1 MNKAAS
7 DSKIKKTLLRNYELK
22 VKPSTRK
29 QVVHDC
35 ASSSNSFTKKS
46 THSSQKENEL
56 SEPTLCSSGVI
67 ATYLSDLKKLNPPP
81 LSSEDLNVDRGQL
94 CAKVC

>member
-22 VKPSTRK
+22 VKPSTRR
-29 QVVHDC
+29 QVVHDL
-35 ASSSNSFTKKS
+35 ASSSNSPKKS
-46 THSSQKENEL
+46 TRSSQKENEL

-67 ATYLSDLKKLNPPP
+67 ATYLSDLKKLNAPP

-94 CAKVC
+94 SAKVC